1 MDINLEGFRVLL
13 PLEEGTCLVLIRKRK
28 VLFEEVW
35 YRVKIANKQAFLRHT
50 LLLPLVEAM
59 STAIDSQVTALQ
71 LPTITQCDFEG
82 STSHYVAAT
91 NPKKPA
97 NGEYSCRCDIV
108 SLDVDGNLIVI
119 HKPIHQIYEPGKV
132 DLVQNVN
139 NFGHFFVIPLDDG
152 FNNIKVEVEKGETG
166 IIVNS
171 TARLEE
177 RRTRNVSEDDIA
189 EFIRLNGPGSSEA
202 AKDEDYY
209 KARAADLPSYVGVL
223 PSYVGSAMR
232 KDEAG
237 GFLRSDDEKGAGSS
251 ARPFKMP
258 PPEQDDPSF
267 AISATIDWLN
277 GSGQKCKDVLFPN
290 MPTEELAELV
300 QKTCGCLDG
309 ITTRTMEKTLFNLHF
324 DLHFELHLKKTEACV
339 DICIR
344 VVSNCIKRGS
354 LKPDHVDTLRSALK
368 KARSEVDQKVDES
381 LC

>member
-1 MDINLEGFRVLL
+1 MIEAKIANPNHNLFSENKMVNLEGFRVLL
-13 PLEEGTCLVLIRKRK
+13 PLEEGTCVVLIGKCV
-28 VLFEEVW
+28 VLFGEVW
-35 YRVKIANKQAFLRHT
+35 YHVKIANKKALLRHT
-50 LLLPLVEAM
+50 FLLPLVEAM
-59 STAIDSQVTALQ
+59 STAIDYQVTVLQ

-82 STSHYVAAT
+82 STSHYVATT

-97 NGEYSCRCDIV
+97 NGVCSCRCDIV
-108 SLDVDGNLIVI
+108 SLDVDGKLIVI
-119 HKPIHQIYEPGKV
+119 HNQIHQIYEPGTV

-139 NFGHFFVIPLDDG
+139 NFKDFFVIPIRDG
-152 FNNIKVEVEKGETG
+152 VNNRMVSVEKGETG

-171 TARLEE
+171 TAKLEE
-177 RRTRNVSEDDIA
+177 RLTRNLSDDDIT
-189 EFIRLNGPGSSEA
+189 EFIRLHGRNSSEA

-209 KARAADLPSYVGVL
+209 KARAADLPCFGV
-223 PSYVGSAMR
+223 
-232 KDEAG
+232 DEAG

-258 PPEQDDPSF
+258 PPEQDDPSV

-309 ITTRTMEKTLFNLHF
+309 ITTGTMERTLFQ
-324 DLHFELHLKKTEACV
+324 LHFELHLKKTEACV
-339 DICIR
+339 DICIG

-368 KARSEVDQKVDES
+368 KARSEVTHDES